1 MKEEK
6 PLWKGF
12 LDIEIVFKIIN
23 ICRENS
29 IYYNI
34 YTEEEILAEKLQYN
48 LLFYHKD
55 NMYKE
60 KEKKDQYYYC

>member
-12 LDIEIVFKIIN
+12 LDIETVFKIIN

-48 LLFYHKD
+48 LLFYLRFAGIYNFIFHI
-55 NMYKE
+55 
-60 KEKKDQYYYC
+60 

>member
-12 LDIEIVFKIIN
+12 LDIETVFKVIN

-48 LLFYHKD
+48 LLFYLRFARIYNFIFHI
-55 NMYKE
+55 
-60 KEKKDQYYYC
+60 